1 MSDGERFTEE
11 YLENCQYGTEKYGE
25 FLKYCAEQ
33 GDYSK
38 IGNMVS
44 YCLQVYKEKYG
55 EDVGIGF
62 PSTIPM
68 SGSDKKE
75 EKLAGYIL
83 THRFMMMKFKE
94 IQMPNDKKIQFVQL
108 AYNNAIENPW
118 VHYQIEAYFNG
129 NEAYNGFQI
138 GTGFPGPIV
147 AEDS

>member
-33 GDYSK
+33 REFSK
-38 IGNMVS
+38 IENMVS

-94 IQMPNDKKIQFVQL
+94 IQMPNDKKIEFVQL

-147 AEDS
+147 VEDS

>member
-11 YLENCQYGTEKYGE
+11 YLENCQYGTEKYSE

-147 AEDS
+147 VEDS

>member
-1 MSDGERFTEE
+1 MSDSERFTEE
-11 YLENCQYGTEKYGE
+11 YLENCQYGTEKYSE

-33 GDYSK
+33 GEFSK
-38 IGNMVS
+38 IENMVS

-138 GTGFPGPIV
+138 GNGFPGPIV